1 MLHEVAVAARESWR
15 VGRPS
20 GGCDPLAFVFSA
32 SRRLCGLSSP
42 SSTIIEIVG
51 VLKSLP
57 EYELLAEKAHG
68 HLCAGQILGL
78 RMALYGVNLLGLGD
92 PAGADRKRL
101 VTFVE
106 IDRCATDAI
115 PIVTGCRLGK
125 RALKFRDFG
134 KVAATFCDLR
144 EERAVR
150 LVARE
155 TSKERARQMYP
166 EIASKN
172 QQQMR
177 AYRELTDDEL
187 FQAQWVRVAIGP
199 EDLPGYKA
207 PRVVCAHCGEGIN
220 FKREVMR
227 EGRALCR
234 SCAGERYYEP
244 L

>member
-1 MLHEVAVAARESWR
+1 M
-15 VGRPS
+15 
-20 GGCDPLAFVFSA
+20 
-32 SRRLCGLSSP
+32 
-42 SSTIIEIVG
+42 
-51 VLKSLP
+51 LKSLP
-57 EYELLAEKAHG
+57 EYEVLAEQAHG

-78 RMALYGVNLLGLGD
+78 RMAVYGVNLLGLED
-92 PAGADRKRL
+92 PLGADRKRL

-144 EERAVR
+144 DQRAVR

-155 TSKERARQMYP
+155 TSKQRAREMYP
-166 EIASKN
+166 EIANKN

-177 AYRELTDDEL
+177 AYRELTDGDL
-187 FQAQWVRVAIGP
+187 FDAQWVRVAIGP

-207 PRVVCAHCGEGIN
+207 PRVICAQCGEGIN

-227 EGRALCR
+227 EGRPLCR
-234 SCAGERYYEP
+234 ACAGERYYEP